1 MTIVSDI
8 LKHMPAVRQPQRK
21 FLMVLFATILALR
34 GRVTGRNLSRYCE
47 YSERT
52 IARQF
57 RAPFD
62 WPDFH
67 QRVITIALDPRSELI
82 SAQDASFIPK
92 SGKQTFGLGYFFNG
106 CANRAEPGLEISTL
120 AVVDVT
126 RRCAFTLAVAQTP
139 PGNAD
144 RKKDKR
150 VEETR
155 MDFYQHQLHAQ
166 RHRLPATIRYHCVD
180 GYFAKQKY
188 MAEVVALQ
196 LHPITKLRHD
206 ANCVFLYTGP
216 HLKRRGRRRKYD
228 GKVNFHDLSRFEA
241 LGTLAD
247 KPHIN
252 LYTALVWHVS
262 LKRQLRLVVLVN
274 RKEATKP
281 RYIVLASTDLA
292 LDGHKLV
299 ELYVARFQIEF
310 LFRDSKQFTGLTDCQ
325 SRAESVLDFH
335 FNAALATLNLAR
347 AEELRAQPTLKPH
360 VFSMAS
366 WKQRHFNERLLDV
379 FIDNLALDPMWVKNH
394 PSYEELSTYGA
405 IAA

>member
-1 MTIVSDI
+1 
-8 LKHMPAVRQPQRK
+8 
-21 FLMVLFATILALR
+21 MVLFATILALR
-34 GRVTGRNLSRYCE
+34 GRVTGRNRSRYCE

-299 ELYVARFQIEF
+299 ELDVARFQIEV

>member
-1 MTIVSDI
+1 MTLVNDI
-8 LKHMPAVRQPQRK
+8 LKQMPGLGQPQRK
-21 FLMVLFATILALR
+21 FLATLFVTILVLR
-34 GRVTGRNLSRYCE
+34 GRVNFRNLSRYCD
-47 YSERT
+47 YAERT
-52 IARQF
+52 MARQF
-57 RAPFD
+57 REPFD

-67 QRVITIALDPRSELI
+67 QRVLLTALDPHAELV
-82 SAQDASFIPK
+82 SAHDASFIPK
-92 SGKQTFGLGYFFNG
+92 SGKQTFGLGHFFNG

-252 LYTALVWHVS
+252 LYTALVWHV
-262 LKRQLRLVVLVN
+262 
-274 RKEATKP
+274 
-281 RYIVLASTDLA
+281 
-292 LDGHKLV
+292 
-299 ELYVARFQIEF
+299 
-310 LFRDSKQFTGLTDCQ
+310 
-325 SRAESVLDFH
+325 
-335 FNAALATLNLAR
+335 
-347 AEELRAQPTLKPH
+347 
-360 VFSMAS
+360 
-366 WKQRHFNERLLDV
+366 
-379 FIDNLALDPMWVKNH
+379 
-394 PSYEELSTYGA
+394 
-405 IAA
+405 